1 MSYHNTS
8 SGGTPSSARRSM
20 VNAQGQ
26 RAPIGFHYMP
36 DGTLM
41 SDIEHAKLYGAK
53 IINDL
58 DLDLSSLP
66 ATQTVREFTVTGSD
80 EASFILEIKNE
91 DNYYYN
97 FVTRLFQVAQT
108 RLEGAITQGTYKG
121 SITFPAIT
129 DDDQYDIYFF
139 ATPGTKHN

>member
-41 SDIEHAKLYGAK
+41 SDIEHAELYGAK

-58 DLDLSSLP
+58 NLDLSSLP

-80 EASFILEIKNE
+80 EASFILELIK
-91 DNYYYN
+91 D
-97 FVTRLFQVAQT
+97 L
-108 RLEGAITQGTYKG
+108 
-121 SITFPAIT
+121 
-129 DDDQYDIYFF
+129 
-139 ATPGTKHN
+139 